1 MACTVRVPLVCR
13 SIAGGQRLA
22 RQCALQRIE
31 LRAQLRVHGGQA
43 QGVGL
48 GLGALHHYAR
58 GAHALACQIPQR
70 HLRPLLAGK
79 AAQRQPGFEC
89 CAGPVIGDAQGAQWA
104 IGKSG
109 TARVVE
115 EARVRA
121 GARMARVVRQGQ
133 PVTQVFDAQRL
144 SLEVDGGGKVTAA
157 RCG

>member
-1 MACTVRVPLVCR
+1 MRYFSR
-13 SIAGGQRLA
+13 AGGVA
-22 RQCALQRIE
+22 GMA
-31 LRAQLRVHGGQA
+31 
-43 QGVGL
+43 
-48 GLGALHHYAR
+48 
-58 GAHALACQIPQR
+58 ALA
-70 HLRPLLAGK
+70 LLALLAGCS
-79 AAQRQPGFEC
+79 ALGPG
-89 CAGPVIGDAQGAQWA
+89 AGPAQPIGASTAPVGGTCDAKGAQWA
-104 IGKSG
+104 VGKSG

>member
-1 MACTVRVPLVCR
+1 M
-13 SIAGGQRLA
+13 GGT
-22 RQCALQRIE
+22 C
-31 LRAQLRVHGGQA
+31 
-43 QGVGL
+43 
-48 GLGALHHYAR
+48 
-58 GAHALACQIPQR
+58 
-70 HLRPLLAGK
+70 
-79 AAQRQPGFEC
+79 
-89 CAGPVIGDAQGAQWA
+89 DAQGAQWT